1 MFSPRA
7 AVAALKA
14 LCRLSSRLMFKRL
27 ISGSRDCAHLLTGP
41 AAPVEGEDIHL

>member
-14 LCRLSSRLMFKRL
+14 LCRLSSRLMFNRL
-27 ISGSRDCAHLLTGP
+27 IPCSAMALTS
-41 AAPVEGEDIHL
+41 